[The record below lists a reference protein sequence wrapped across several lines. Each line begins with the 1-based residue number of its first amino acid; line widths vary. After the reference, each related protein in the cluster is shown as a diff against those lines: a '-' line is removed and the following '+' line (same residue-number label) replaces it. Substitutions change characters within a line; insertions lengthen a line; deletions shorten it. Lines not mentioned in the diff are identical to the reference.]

1 MIQEAINSVVG
12 KAEGIVKGTSAI
24 NSKMLSLAESDVD
37 TAMAMRARRVLQSKK
52 KAMLDQQNKIAQRRK
67 EMLTR
72 GLEGVLDGTKIN

>member
-52 KAMLDQQNKIAQRRK
+52 KAMADQQSKIAQRRK

>member
-52 KAMLDQQNKIAQRRK
+52 KAMLDQQNKIAQRLK

>member
-24 NSKMLSLAESDVD
+24 NNKMLSLAESDVD

-52 KAMLDQQNKIAQRRK
+52 KAMLDQRGKIAQRRK
-67 EMLTR
+67 DMLTR

>member
-24 NSKMLSLAESDVD
+24 NNKMLSLAESDVD

-52 KAMLDQQNKIAQRRK
+52 KAMLDQRDKIAQRRK
-67 EMLTR
+67 DMLTR

>member
-67 EMLTR
+67 DMLTR

>member
-24 NSKMLSLAESDVD
+24 NNKMLSLAESDVD

-52 KAMLDQQNKIAQRRK
+52 KAMVEQRDKIAQRRK
-67 EMLTR
+67 DMLTR
-72 GLEGVLDGTKIN
+72 GLEVVLDGTKIN

>member
-52 KAMLDQQNKIAQRRK
+52 KAMLDQRDKIAQRRK
-67 EMLTR
+67 NMLTR

>member
-52 KAMLDQQNKIAQRRK
+52 KAMLDQRDKIAQRRRN
-67 EMLTR
+67 MLTR

>member
-12 KAEGIVKGTSAI
+12 KAEGIVKGTSAL

-52 KAMLDQQNKIAQRRK
+52 KAMLDQRDKIAQRRK
-67 EMLTR
+67 DMLTR

>member
-24 NSKMLSLAESDVD
+24 NSKMLYLAESDVD

-52 KAMLDQQNKIAQRRK
+52 KAMLDQRDKIAQRRK
-67 EMLTR
+67 DMLTR

>member
-12 KAEGIVKGTSAI
+12 KAEGIVKGTSAL

>member
-52 KAMLDQQNKIAQRRK
+52 KAMLDQRDKIAQRRK

>member
-52 KAMLDQQNKIAQRRK
+52 KAMLDQRDKVAQRRK
-67 EMLTR
+67 DMLTR

>member
-12 KAEGIVKGTSAI
+12 KAEGIVKGTSAL

-67 EMLTR
+67 DMLTR

>member
-52 KAMLDQQNKIAQRRK
+52 KAMLDQRDKIAQRRK
-67 EMLTR
+67 DMLTR